1 MVLRLV
7 IGYLQQLFYTDGSE
21 EDDRVALAAL
31 YAACCMY
38 GW

>member
-21 EDDRVALAAL
+21 EDDRVALVAF
-31 YAACCMY
+31 YADGCMY